1 MIVIGGTGVFG
12 ARLSVA
18 LAQDPGIDL
27 VIAGRNARH
36 TATFAARI
44 GARALELDRTAPDL
58 ASRLAAEAP
67 FAVIDAAGPFQPDAG
82 KGYPVARA
90 ALAAGAHYLDLSDD
104 ATFTAGIAALD
115 DEARGRGLVCLS
127 GVSSVP
133 ALSAAAVR
141 RLAQGLTDI
150 HLIDS
155 VILPGNR
162 APRGLSVMQAI
173 LAQAGQPLTE
183 WRGGVASPTC
193 GWGRLARVD
202 LGFGRRWASPIGAPD
217 LALFPAAFHARSVRF
232 SAGLELSLLHLGLW
246 ALALPVRAGLVRS
259 LVPLARP
266 LRWMADRLRP
276 FGTDRG
282 GMRVRVLGLSPDGRL
297 DQRDWTL
304 VAGSGDGPEVPAI
317 PARALLA
324 ALINDELAP
333 GARPCIQDLD
343 LGKAEAE
350 MTRHDIRT
358 TVATSEF
365 TPVFARVLGP
375 AWAALPQPLQDLHRL
390 ADRRHW
396 TGRARISRGTGCL
409 ARLAAWAM
417 RFPAAAEDVP
427 VTVTMDHRS
436 GREVWTRDFAGQRF
450 RSHLRPANA
459 GMIERF
465 GPLSFLIAL
474 TVREGRL
481 SYPVVRGWCL
491 GLPLPRAL
499 LPVSDTVEAVD
510 ARGRAT
516 FDVALSHPLSGPI
529 IRYRGWLTEA
539 QSRK

>member
-1 MIVIGGTGVFG
+1 VIVIGGTGVFG
-12 ARLSVA
+12 ARLSAA

-27 VIAGRNARH
+27 VIAGRKARQ
-36 TATFAARI
+36 TAAVAARI
-44 GARALELDRTAPDL
+44 GARALVLDRGAPDL
-58 ASRLAAEAP
+58 AERLAAEAP

-82 KGYPVARA
+82 KGHPVARA

-127 GVSSVP
+127 GASSVP

-141 RLAQGLTDI
+141 RLGQGLTDI

-155 VILPGNR
+155 MILPGNR
-162 APRGLSVMQAI
+162 APRGLSVIQAI
-173 LAQAGQPLTE
+173 LAQAGQPLAE
-183 WRGGVASPTC
+183 WRGGMASPTR

-202 LGFGRRWASPIGAPD
+202 LGFGCRWSSPIGAPD
-217 LALFPAAFHARSVRF
+217 LALFPQTFRARSVRF
-232 SAGLELSLLHLGLW
+232 SAGLELSALHLGLW
-246 ALALPVRAGLVRS
+246 ALALPVRAGLLRS

-282 GMRVRVLGLSPDGRL
+282 GMRVRVVGQTPDGRME
-297 DQRDWTL
+297 QRDWTL

-324 ALINDELAP
+324 ALIRGDVTP
-333 GARPCIQDLD
+333 GARPCIADLD
-343 LGKAEAE
+343 LALAEAE
-350 MTRHDIRT
+350 MARHDIT
-358 TVATSEF
+358 TSVETSEF
-365 TPVFARVLGP
+365 TPVFAQALG
-375 AWAALPQPLQDLHRL
+375 ADWAALPPALQDLHRL

-396 TGRARISRGTGCL
+396 SGRARITRGTGRL
-409 ARLAAWAM
+409 ARLTAWAM
-417 RFPAAAEDVP
+417 RFPAAAADVP
-427 VTVTMDHRS
+427 VTVTTDRHA
-436 GREVWTRDFAGQRF
+436 GHEVWTRNFAGQRF
-450 RSHLRPANA
+450 RSRLRPVEG

-465 GPLSFLIAL
+465 GPLSFLIDL
-474 TVREGRL
+474 TVRDDRL
-481 SYPVVRGWCL
+481 CYPVTRGWCL

-510 ARGRAT
+510 ALGRAT
-516 FDVALSHPLSGPI
+516 FDVALSHPLTGPI
-529 IRYRGWLTEA
+529 IRYRGWLTDA